1 MTNESAN
8 DAQKETD
15 EKQQNSPGTGE
26 APTGTTSSDAERES
40 RNIRTPDAWR
50 YPDDYRVTWM
60 RGKTAD
66 EVAVLSDQMYQDMIK
81 PQNQQ
86 QQHEQF
92 GTPQQNWQQPP
103 QQQQQ
108 PQFQMPTDDDFLS
121 SPANATQRYVDALK
135 TQQLDP
141 VVNSL
146 YQQQAE
152 LALYNVQR
160 DEKESF
166 DRWGPEIMQN
176 LRQIDPRLWNPSNIR
191 KVVSMVRGEH
201 ADDLVKDRLE
211 KEIQRRL
218 DSGTLRPDGATM
230 TSSPTPASGVDFNR
244 YVAELPPRYSAYL
257 ERARMTPQVFEE
269 FLQKTECEPRGIPLK
284 QAADEW
290 FENAKKG
297 DILLA
302 GDE

>member
-1 MTNESAN
+1 MMPDTVTSADTVLTPDDVASLPPKPDDHP
-8 DAQKETD
+8 DA
-15 EKQQNSPGTGE
+15 
-26 APTGTTSSDAERES
+26 

-50 YPDDYRVTWM
+50 YPDDYRVPWM

-66 EVAVLSDQMYQDMIK
+66 EVANVSEQMYQSMMK
-81 PQNQQ
+81 PQEDQQ
-86 QQHEQF
+86 RHEQF
-92 GTPQQNWQQPP
+92 GVPQQTWQQP
-103 QQQQQ
+103 QQQQTY
-108 PQFQMPTDDDFLS
+108 QMPTDDDFLS
-121 SPANATQRYVDALK
+121 SPASATQRYVEALK

-141 VVNSL
+141 ALNAIYSG
-146 YQQQAE
+146 QAD
-152 LALYNVQR
+152 LALYNVRR
-160 DEKESF
+160 DEKEAF

-176 LRQIDPRLWNPSNIR
+176 LSQIDRRLWNPSNIK
-191 KVVSMVRGEH
+191 KVVSMVRGDH
-201 ADDLVKDRLE
+201 AEDLVKDRVE
-211 KEIQRRL
+211 KEIQRRME
-218 DSGTLRPDGATM
+218 SGTLRPDGATM